1 MSQSNPILSRLPRMS
16 LWVVLAAALLLLI
29 ALVAPQQL
37 AVDLHKASLLCLAGV
52 IGYWLDRGLFPYSRP
67 DNYLQTDNWREL
79 LCGLGKSATDAD
91 IKVAAG
97 YHWLFALA
105 MLRRAVIVG
114 AAMLALALGL

>member
-1 MSQSNPILSRLPRMS
+1 MSRLSELWSRLPRMS
-16 LWVVLAAALLLLI
+16 LWCGLAAALLLLI

-67 DNYLQTDNWREL
+67 DSYLQTDDWRECL
-79 LCGLGKSATDAD
+79 RGLGKSATDAD

-114 AAMLALALGL
+114 TAMLALALGL